1 MFKKIKTGYVYI
13 SINEYYDKCI
23 LNRGKDNKWLLKI
36 YKDNDLLLM
45 LRFPNDMSD
54 ADALKRASEY
64 LNNYIPDD
72 DDEFTS

>member
-54 ADALKRASEY
+54 VDALKRASEY